1 MTSDPYVVP
10 DWHVTVPRAQP
21 WAPPEP
27 AVRWPQDAWVFG
39 VTTAL
44 VVILGAVAG
53 LVWAAVAPK
62 LSIAAVLAGHEEPF
76 RSQIGADAWFL
87 LVSALAGV
95 LTALVATILRAD
107 GPATTAALGIGGTAA
122 AFVAARVG
130 YLAQHADV
138 LSALRAVGLDPSD
151 VSLEVVDFRLRAL
164 GVVVAWPIAA
174 LLVHT
179 CAVALRLRQSRTAQ
193 R

>member
-1 MTSDPYVVP
+1 VTSDPYAAP
-10 DWHVTVPRAQP
+10 EWHVTVPGAAQP
-21 WAPPEP
+21 WTPPDP
-27 AVRWPQDAWVFG
+27 AVRWPHDAWVFG

-44 VVILGAVAG
+44 VVLLGAVAG
-53 LVWAAVAPK
+53 LIWAAVAPK

-76 RSQIGADAWFL
+76 RAQIGADAWFL

-95 LTALVATILRAD
+95 VTALIATVFRAD

-138 LSALRAVGLDPSD
+138 LSALRAVGLDPAD
-151 VSLEVVDFRLRAL
+151 LSLELVDFRLRAT
-164 GVVVAWPIAA
+164 GVIVAWPIAA

-179 CAVALRLRQSRTAQ
+179 CAVALRRQR
-193 R
+193 